1 MKNRIKICLSLLLL
15 SLVGCSTVENV
26 NDVGIVSRNNL
37 IECVRVDSV
46 VLRDS
51 VFIRE
56 KSDTVFYTKY
66 RTVYKE
72 LLRVDTIVRCDTLY
86 RDREVIVEREKA
98 GTAGNRSRSV
108 LTFLMAGLS
117 RLLLWR
123 TGRWRVLC
131 NMVLKVVTLCKRI
144 FRLKV

>member
-1 MKNRIKICLSLLLL
+1 MLLLA
-15 SLVGCSTVENV
+15 LVGCSTVENV

-37 IECVRVDSV
+37 IERVRVDSV

-86 RDREVIVEREKA
+86 RDRVVNVEREKA
-98 GTAGNRSRSV
+98 GTAGSRSRSG
-108 LTFLMAGLS
+108 LTF
-117 RLLLWR
+117 
-123 TGRWRVLC
+123 
-131 NMVLKVVTLCKRI
+131 
-144 FRLKV
+144 

>member
-1 MKNRIKICLSLLLL
+1 M
-15 SLVGCSTVENV
+15 

-86 RDREVIVEREKA
+86 RDREVIVEREKPQKQEQKEDTEHKLPFILRLSQAAIA
-98 GTAGNRSRSV
+98 G
-108 LTFLMAGLS
+108 
-117 RLLLWR
+117 
-123 TGRWRVLC
+123 
-131 NMVLKVVTLCKRI
+131 
-144 FRLKV
+144 